1 MKTYTL
7 NECSQLLHVDAK
19 TFRRWLDEAGINP
32 DNQVSRAD
40 RRVRFLTQ
48 AQVEMLAEEHGRR
61 LGTLTQATPIS
72 PGAIKLL
79 EDRVSRAEEEMARH
93 PHLLAEVRKLL
104 ADLLEQQSREATQAV
119 TDLEGKLRL
128 AIEELRVTLAGQ
140 VRELEEVVELQR
152 RAVGLQEERLGAHGE
167 DIRQMRSELAAG
179 REDLRIAREQSEAGR
194 HHLVQTTN
202 ELRQAVDALP
212 GRFETLMEQRTQKIE
227 DAIAGL
233 KKERAADLAAM
244 TQRIDQAEDE
254 REKLAMQIE
263 AVKIMALGY
272 QRRADAQDQAIAT
285 LRTLVEDM
293 QARAAEAAKLPEEKA
308 AERRTR
314 RKLDQAR

>member
-19 TFRRWLDEAGINP
+19 TFRKWLDEAGINP